1 MITSEELKGNWN
13 QLRGKVE
20 ERWSQLSSND
30 LDQIN
35 GNVDQ
40 LVGVLQQKTGQAKQ
54 TIEHELNELL
64 DSSAQNASSVAEKL
78 GAYSKEANEYA
89 AQVAEQARQQYMQMA
104 GGVQEGYNQAGE
116 YVKQHPAESVAVA
129 FGTGLI
135 AGVMLGLIVRR

>member
-30 LDQIN
+30 LDEIN

-40 LVGVLQQKTGQAKQ
+40 LVGVLQQKTGQARQ
-54 TIEHELNELL
+54 TIEHELDALL
-64 DSSAQNASSVAEKL
+64 DATAKGASSVTEKF
-78 GAYSKEANEYA
+78 GAYTKEANEYA
-89 AQVAEQARQQYMQMA
+89 AHVADQARQQYMQMA
-104 GGVQEGYNQAGE
+104 GQVQDGYNQAGE
-116 YVKQHPAESVAVA
+116 YVKKHPAESVAVA